1 MSTSPIRVGE
11 ILNGDDFEH
20 QNTHVDPPRFAD
32 GSRPTVRPGVQQTR
46 LGLGVVSGSPE
57 PRIARAS
64 TPPPPAPAPARVAPV
79 TERPAPAP
87 APAAAP
93 TGWSDFEAMGLGKK
107 KSAAGTKAAKAVVS
121 IYRVLGFGVLSLIV
135 LILIGY
141 IATTTFYF
149 LNHTWVAP
157 VTVSASDDKVVA
169 LRSQL
174 AEQQNQR
181 DRIAADLDD
190 ADRGIVAEEQ
200 FQAGFVRAIKSD
212 LAGRQSTLGRVRA
225 LEGVAA
231 AARSDIHRSS
241 DQFAQQQRA
250 QMAQEYDAH
259 LIDRSTMIAGKYQLA
274 QISGENL
281 SLAERQVELET
292 QATAL
297 ANEASSLDALLTNS
311 DGQTALS
318 YDVLKI
324 KRDFDTSKRELARA
338 LENRRMLAASLARE
352 DSIIA
357 GLKQS
362 SYLRALDDHATVA
375 MIPYENLESVAAG
388 SALYGCRF
396 AMVDCHQVGT
406 VLEVLPGEVQFKHPH
421 RDTEVRG
428 QMIEL
433 KMTDPDA
440 AQDEVLFL
448 GRAPLWL

>member
-11 ILNGDDFEH
+11 LRNGDDFEQQH
-20 QNTHVDPPRFAD
+20 THVDPPRFAD
-32 GSRPTVRPGVQQTR
+32 GSRPRVRAGAPQTR
-46 LGLGVVSGSPE
+46 RGIGVVNE
-57 PRIARAS
+57 PPPPRVARAS
-64 TPPPPAPAPARVAPV
+64 TPPPPV
-79 TERPAPAP
+79 PAPAP
-87 APAAAP
+87 ALAAP
-93 TGWSDFEAMGLGKK
+93 PTAWSDFEAMGLGKK
-107 KSAAGTKAAKAVVS
+107 KSAASTSAAKAVVS
-121 IYRVLGFGVLSLIV
+121 IYRVLGFGVLTLIVIV
-135 LILIGY
+135 LISY

-157 VTVSASDDKVVA
+157 VTVSPSDDKVVA

-190 ADRGIVAEEQ
+190 ADRGVVAEEE
-200 FQAGFVRAIKSD
+200 FQASFLRAIKSD
-212 LAGRQSTLGRVRA
+212 LAGREATLGRVRA
-225 LEGVAA
+225 LAGVAA
-231 AARSDIHRSS
+231 SERTEIHRSN
-241 DQFAQQQRA
+241 DQYARQERA

-259 LIDRSTMIAGKYQLA
+259 LIDRSTLLAGKYQLA
-274 QISGENL
+274 QISGTNL

-292 QATAL
+292 QAAAL
-297 ANEASSLDALLTNS
+297 ATEASGLDALLTNS

-324 KRDFDTSKRELARA
+324 KRDYDTSKRELARA
-338 LENRRMLAASLARE
+338 LENRKMLAASLARE
-352 DSIIA
+352 DAIIA

-375 MIPYENLESVAAG
+375 LVPYENLESVAAG
-388 SALYGCRF
+388 SPLYGCRF
-396 AMVDCHQVGT
+396 AMVGCHQVGT

-421 RDTEVRG
+421 RDTDLRG
-428 QMIEL
+428 QMLEL

>member
-1 MSTSPIRVGE
+1 MSTSPIRIGE
-11 ILNGDDFEH
+11 IVDRDDFDH
-20 QNTHVDPPRFAD
+20 QNTNVDPPRFAD
-32 GSRPTVRPGVQQTR
+32 GSRPRVRTAAPQTR
-46 LGLGVVSGSPE
+46 RGLGVVSGSTA
-57 PRIARAS
+57 PRTAPAA
-64 TPPPPAPAPARVAPV
+64 PPPAVPAPSATTSA
-79 TERPAPAP
+79 
-87 APAAAP
+87 
-93 TGWSDFEAMGLGKK
+93 WSDFEAMGLGKESAAPK
-107 KSAAGTKAAKAVVS
+107 KSAASTSAAKAVVS
-121 IYRVLGFGVLSLIV
+121 MYRVLGFGVLTLIV
-135 LILIGY
+135 IVLVGY

-190 ADRGIVAEEQ
+190 ADRGVVAEEE
-200 FQAGFVRAIKSD
+200 FQASFVRAIKSD

-225 LEGVAA
+225 LAGVAA
-231 AARSDIHRSS
+231 AARNDIHRSN
-241 DQFAQQQRA
+241 DQYARQQRE
-250 QMAQEYDAH
+250 QLAQEYDAH
-259 LIDRSTMIAGKYQLA
+259 LIDRSAMVSGKYQLA
-274 QISGENL
+274 QISGANL

-292 QATAL
+292 QAAAL
-297 ANEASSLDALLTNS
+297 ATEASSLDALLTNS

-324 KRDFDTSKRELARA
+324 KRDFDTSKRELARS
-338 LENRRMLAASLARE
+338 LENRKMLAASLARE

-362 SYLRALDDHATVA
+362 SYLRALEDHATVA
-375 MIPYENLESVAAG
+375 LVPYENLESVAAG
-388 SALYGCRF
+388 SPLYGCRF
-396 AMVDCHQVGT
+396 AMVGCHQVGT

-421 RDTEVRG
+421 RDTDVRG
-428 QMIEL
+428 QMLEL